1 MVTFMP
7 ASHEECSRRT
17 VSRYSL
23 GNMLNVFLGPSSPC
37 HFPIP
42 LKVVFTE
49 ITLFL
54 FPLTFC
60 LLFCIRKEE
69 EKDYS
74 ELHSSSSFVPVS

>member
-1 MVTFMP
+1 VVTFTP
-7 ASHEECSRRT
+7 VSHEEYSSRT
-17 VSRYSL
+17 ISCHNL

-37 HFPIP
+37 HFPMS
-42 LKVVFTE
+42 LKVVFTVM
-49 ITLFL
+49 TLFL

-74 ELHSSSSFVPVS
+74 ELHSPSSFVPVS